1 MSELTAAIF
10 RDGTVIKHVAL
21 DASTPLNGQSE
32 FIWVEV
38 LDPVD
43 GDFAVLQERFG
54 LHTLAVEDSMR
65 LAQLPKVDVY
75 EDQIFVVLKSARLK
89 GDEIQYTEIGAF
101 LSKHHIITVRHGEN
115 VEYVNAREK
124 FHSRPQLAR
133 LGPEFVL
140 HAIMGFAADS
150 YFPVVQMIEDEVL
163 TKE

>member
-1 MSELTAAIF
+1 MSEVTAAIF

-21 DASTPLNGQSE
+21 DANMPLNGQSE

-54 LHTLAVEDSMR
+54 LHNLAVEDSMR

-75 EDQIFVVLKSARLK
+75 EDQIFVVLKSAKLE
-89 GDEIQYTEIGAF
+89 GDEIKYTEIGAF
-101 LSKHHIITVRHGEN
+101 LSKHHMITVCHVDN
-115 VEYVNAREK
+115 LEYIIAREK
-124 FHSRPQLAR
+124 IYSRPQLTR

-163 TKE
+163 TK